1 MMKTGNSFS
10 HAQLLHML
18 SQLTRDPEQSQEVCN
33 VHQRQVVKKHDFS
46 QIDMSN
52 VMHPP
57 CPTIIRSPTHFL
69 PRGHFLCVLRQ
80 SVLLS
85 FHLSKKQVI
94 YKIDKSS
101 SKWVLHT
108 S

>member
-46 QIDMSN
+46 QICQMWCTHL
-52 VMHPP
+52 VPP
-57 CPTIIRSPTHFL
+57 SSDPRRTFFPGDISFVSSASPSFFLFICPRN
-69 PRGHFLCVLRQ
+69 R
-80 SVLLS
+80 
-85 FHLSKKQVI
+85 
-94 YKIDKSS
+94 
-101 SKWVLHT
+101 
-108 S
+108 